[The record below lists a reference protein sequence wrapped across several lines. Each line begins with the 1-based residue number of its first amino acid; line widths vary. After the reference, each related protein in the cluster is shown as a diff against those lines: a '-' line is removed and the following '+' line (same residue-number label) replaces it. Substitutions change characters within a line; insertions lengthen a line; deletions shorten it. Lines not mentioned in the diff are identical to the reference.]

1 MLPAGRPSLG
11 LGSSESAVSTEPKN
25 ASASM
30 RRTENWRGR
39 RHSGTRAWSEETNGV
54 YLGVFGDQIVW
65 QCHVYSFQF

>member
-39 RHSGTRAWSEETNGV
+39 RHSARAWSEETNGV
-54 YLGVFGDQIVW
+54 YLGVFGSDQIVW